1 MAKKHKTYKTLKALI
16 AAYKAGEIKNGDG
29 SVPYLMIDNDT
40 TDAYV
45 DMFYDENGD
54 VEDSVSVFDMHTAD
68 LLEEALELL
77 GIPTEDV

>member
-16 AAYKAGEIKNGDG
+16 AAYKAGEIKNANGT
-29 SVPYLMIDNDT
+29 VPDLMIDNDT